1 MKEYVLPLYC
11 LEMRKKYYCN
21 ISKRCHF
28 FCLLQH
34 LQRSKKIVTQ
44 QYTSYIMKYTTAIIA
59 LSLGSSVTASR
70 PSLTVSDITRMKS

>member
-28 FCLLQH
+28 FL
-34 LQRSKKIVTQ
+34 SASTFAKIEKNCN
-44 QYTSYIMKYTTAIIA
+44 SAIYLIHYE
-59 LSLGSSVTASR
+59 VHYR
-70 PSLTVSDITRMKS
+70 YHCPLTWLVCDGQSTESDGE